1 MAEERARG
9 ARASGGSA
17 RGLARSRLRLA
28 FDRLGGKRLLGVEV
42 RSEADFVQVL
52 ERGVPV
58 SALAELTRQE
68 ALSPDDVD
76 RLIIPRRTLAHRK
89 AKDQPLNRG
98 ESERAVRVAS
108 LTALAEE
115 TFANREKAQ
124 TWLRR
129 PTTALG
135 GRRPIDLL
143 DSEPGARVVEQL
155 LYRIGHGIAA

>member
-1 MAEERARG
+1 MVRRASDLG
-9 ARASGGSA
+9 ASDGGAARA
-17 RGLARSRLRLA
+17 ARSRLRLA
-28 FDRLGGKRLLGVEV
+28 LERLGGKRLLGVEV
-42 RSEADFVQVL
+42 RAEADFLKVL

-68 ALSPDDVD
+68 ALSPDDID

-89 AKDQPLNRG
+89 AKAQPLNRV

-108 LTALAEE
+108 VTALAEE
-115 TFANREKAQ
+115 TFANKDKAQ
-124 TWLRR
+124 RWLRR
-129 PTTALG
+129 PTAPLG
-135 GRRPIDLL
+135 GKRPLDLL

>member
-1 MAEERARG
+1 MMRRARDLG
-9 ARASGGSA
+9 KSGGGA
-17 RGLARSRLRLA
+17 AGPVRSRLRLA
-28 FDRLGGKRLLGVEV
+28 FERLGGRRLLGVEI
-42 RSEADFVQVL
+42 RAEADFLKVL

-89 AKDQPLNRG
+89 AKAQPLNRV

-108 LTALAEE
+108 MTALAEE
-115 TFANREKAQ
+115 TFANKDKAQ
-124 TWLRR
+124 KWLRR
-129 PTTALG
+129 PTAPLG
-135 GRRPIDLL
+135 GKRPIDLL
-143 DSEPGARVVEQL
+143 DSEPGARLVEQL

>member
-1 MAEERARG
+1 MARRASNLG
-9 ARASGGSA
+9 ASDGGAARA
-17 RGLARSRLRLA
+17 ARSRLRLA
-28 FDRLGGKRLLGVEV
+28 LERLGGKRLLGVEV
-42 RSEADFVQVL
+42 RAEADFLKVL

-68 ALSPDDVD
+68 ALSPDDID

-89 AKDQPLNRG
+89 AKAQPLNRV

-108 LTALAEE
+108 VTALAEE
-115 TFANREKAQ
+115 TFANKDKAQ
-124 TWLRR
+124 RWLRR
-129 PTTALG
+129 PTALLG
-135 GRRPIDLL
+135 GKRPLDLL